1 MAHKAREVMTPAPVA
16 LPADTPLT
24 VAAKKMRDQGIGTVL
39 VHDDTTLRGLVT
51 DRDIVV
57 RAIAVDKNPAA
68 TTLGAICT
76 DRLVTVGPDES
87 TGAAARLMRENAV
100 RRIPVV
106 EDGRAIGILSLGD
119 LALERD
125 ERSALADVSAAP
137 PNV

>member
-1 MAHKAREVMTPAPVA
+1 MAHRAREVMTPAPVA

-24 VAAKKMRDQGIGTVL
+24 EAAKRMRDQGIGAVL
-39 VHDDTTLRGLVT
+39 VHDDSKLKGLVT
-51 DRDIVV
+51 DRDIVI
-57 RAIAVDKNPAA
+57 RAIAEDKSPAP
-68 TTLGAICT
+68 TTLGAVCS

-87 TGAAARLMRENAV
+87 TGAAVRLMRENAV

-106 EDGRAIGILSLGD
+106 ENGQAIGILSLGD

>member
-16 LPADTPLT
+16 LPADTPVT
-24 VAAKKMRDQGIGTVL
+24 EAAKRMRDQGIGAVL
-39 VHDDTTLRGLVT
+39 VYDDTTLCGLVT
-51 DRDIVV
+51 DRDIVI
-57 RAIAVDKNPAA
+57 RAIAEDRSPSA
-68 TTLGAICT
+68 TTLGAICS
-76 DRLVTVGPDES
+76 DHLVTVGPDEPTS
-87 TGAAARLMRENAV
+87 AAVQLMREKAV

-106 EDGRAIGILSLGD
+106 EDGQAIGILSLGD

>member
-24 VAAKKMRDQGIGTVL
+24 EAAKKMRDQGIGAVL
-39 VHDDTTLRGLVT
+39 VHDDTRLCGLVT

-57 RAIAVDKNPAA
+57 RAIADDKSPAV
-68 TTLGAICT
+68 TTLGVICSAH
-76 DRLVTVGPDES
+76 LVTVGPDEP
-87 TGAAARLMRENAV
+87 TGTAVRLMREHAV

-106 EDGRAIGILSLGD
+106 EDGQAIGILSLGD